1 MRMMVLV
8 KVFDGGR
15 WRVKSNDGFRW
26 FRNGKVS
33 DVGYAKLSCRYMYC
47 DINGLWTYF
56 RLIFSVRSSVLFLVF
71 IMLILETFSIYE
83 CDTYEFRRK

>member
-1 MRMMVLV
+1 MGCFGMCETRMMVLV

-33 DVGYAKLSCRYMYC
+33 DALGTRNYRADICIA

-56 RLIFSVRSSVLFLVF
+56 RLIFFCPPCCSSC
-71 IMLILETFSIYE
+71 SSY
-83 CDTYEFRRK
+83 